1 MSIGTEDGSRI
12 EVNGRPLISFCL
24 FAYNQECFIREAVKG
39 AFSQT
44 YSPLEIILS
53 DDCSTDRTFEIIK
66 EMAAIYHGLHRIV
79 LNRNPR
85 NLGNGGHVNR
95 VMEMAQGVL
104 VVAAAGDDISC
115 SQRTQALYDEW
126 LKQNKRP
133 TLIHSDYKIINE
145 KGLLV
150 EESKPRCSFA
160 GCRSAGIKDIKEFVK
175 GEHPASGIVGATQA
189 WSCQIFRKI
198 GPLKKDVF
206 FEDKIICFRS
216 LITGEF
222 AYVPQKLVCYRMHS
236 NNLIARFYNDSSRIV
251 RIRKYLL
258 QELTNNFRWLA
269 VINNLKA
276 DVIDFTNQGVLSKSD
291 GNAALREIDH
301 CIMVKKC
308 EWKVCSASPF
318 IGLMWL
324 SCRLIIRPERA
335 YAWHA
340 LKNWVF
346 RSADCMGLF
355 PKQ

>member
-1 MSIGTEDGSRI
+1 MSIETEEGSRI
-12 EVNGRPLISFCL
+12 GDNDNPLISFCL
-24 FAYNQECFIREAVKG
+24 FAYNQERFIREAVEG

-44 YSPLEIILS
+44 YSPLEIVLS
-53 DDCSTDRTFEIIK
+53 DDCSTDRTFKIIE

-79 LNRNPR
+79 LNRNPK
-85 NLGNGGHVNR
+85 NLGVGGHVNR

-104 VVAAAGDDISC
+104 VVAAAGDDISYP
-115 SQRTQALYDEW
+115 QRTKALYGEW

-133 TLIHSDYKIINE
+133 TLIHSDYNIINE
-145 KGLLV
+145 KGVMV

-160 GCRSAGIKDIKEFVK
+160 GCRSEGIKDIKEFVQ
-175 GEHPASGIVGATQA
+175 GEHPASGIIGATQA
-189 WSCQIFRKI
+189 WSCQLFRKI

-216 LITGEF
+216 LITGGF
-222 AYVPQKLVCYRMHS
+222 AYVPQKLICYRMHS
-236 NNLIARFYNDSSRIV
+236 NNLIARLHNDSSRIV

-276 DVIDFTNQGVLSKSD
+276 DVIDFTNQGVLSKRE
-291 GNAALREIDH
+291 GNATLREIDH
-301 CIMVKKC
+301 CIVVKQC
-308 EWKVCSASPF
+308 EWKACSTSPF
-318 IGLMWL
+318 IGLVWL
-324 SCRLIIRPERA
+324 ICRLILRPERS

-340 LKNWVF
+340 LKNWAF
-346 RSADCMGLF
+346 RSADYIGLL